1 MKICKFRRAGHASAV
16 ALAVFAGA
24 PFVFAQAEDQAAARS
39 LFDDARQLAKEGHY
53 AAACPKFDAASKLY
67 PSAGILLNLADCYE
81 RIGKTA
87 SAWTE
92 FGEAASVAA
101 RTHRADDASEA
112 RRRQATLEPA
122 LTRLTIRVAHEAPG
136 LVVQRDGSPVARA
149 VWGTAIPIDPGSYQV
164 HAEAAGYEP
173 WTTSVSA
180 STPGQTVAVDVP
192 DLHASERPSTPA
204 SPPAA
209 PLAQTTEA
217 KTDGSKV
224 VVVVPSSNVP
234 GWTLVVVGAA
244 VGLGA
249 GALVIIEAGR
259 SDDAPDRSTYNSAQT
274 LWTVGIV
281 GAIAGGVSL
290 VGGVALLTFAHGD
303 RSPSTAVRASPW
315 LGPGTGGLRLAGAW

>member
-1 MKICKFRRAGHASAV
+1 MFTQ
-16 ALAVFAGA
+16 A
-24 PFVFAQAEDQAAARS
+24 PLLRAQAEDQAAARS

-92 FGEAASVAA
+92 FGEAASVAT
-101 RTHRADDASEA
+101 RTHRADDANEA

-122 LTRLTIRVAHEAPG
+122 LTRLTIRVAHDAPG
-136 LVVQRDGSPVARA
+136 LMIQRDGSPVARA

-164 HAEAAGYEP
+164 HAEAAGYES
-173 WTTSVSA
+173 WVGSISA
-180 STPGQTVAVDVP
+180 SSPGQIVIVDVP
-192 DLHASERPSTPA
+192 ELHASA
-204 SPPAA
+204 KA
-209 PLAQTTEA
+209 PLAAPVPVSPAASPEQA
-217 KTDGSKV
+217 AQPKSDGSKV
-224 VVVVPSSNVP
+224 VVVLPSSNVP

-259 SDDAPDRSTYNSAQT
+259 SHNAPDQATFDSAQT

-290 VGGVALLTFAHGD
+290 AGGVVLLALAHGD
-303 RSPSTAVRASPW
+303 GSPATALRAAPW
-315 LGPGTGGLRLAGAW
+315 FGPGAGGARLVGTW